1 MLRVRASI
9 RRGCF
14 ALLLAAL
21 GTAVAGQETSSDH
34 ADALAA
40 FVAEPDASFSWR
52 VQRRYLHA
60 HAEIVELRLESQ
72 TWQGEL
78 WKHQLLLVR
87 PNRVRDASH
96 AVLVVGGG
104 RWRDEYDLAAA
115 DDGPLPED
123 GELFVGIARLLRAP
137 VVVLGQV
144 PYQPLFGMTEDRLI
158 AHTFERYLA
167 TGDADWP
174 LLLPMVN
181 SVVRAFDASSA
192 ASEREWGAP
201 LQRFTVTGGSKRGWT
216 TWLTAA
222 VDPRV
227 VALAPIVIDALNM
240 ERHFPHQV
248 EAWGAPSESIR
259 PYTDLGLDRILASP
273 EGAALR
279 QIVDPFSY
287 RAKLGQ
293 PKLVVL
299 ATNDQ
304 YFPLDSANLYFGELR
319 EPKYLLYLPN
329 EPHSVEDYEPF
340 VRTLRALHEAAA
352 SGESLPRLE
361 WEYRSTGDALMLC
374 VRSDPGARSW
384 RVWRAESADR
394 DFRDAQWQAVAQSPR
409 SAARFALREP
419 AQGYAAIV
427 GEAAFGRAF
436 HAFTLSTSLSVTAAP
451 NEPPYGTQPAGESGL
466 CASLQSTPVV
476 TVP

>member
-1 MLRVRASI
+1 MRRA
-9 RRGCF
+9 CL
-14 ALLLAAL
+14 ALLLSVLGGVASGQED
-21 GTAVAGQETSSDH
+21 GTARPDV
-34 ADALAA
+34 LAE
-40 FVAEPDASFSWR
+40 FVAKPDASFTWR
-52 VQRRYLHA
+52 VQRRYTNDDADIIELH
-60 HAEIVELRLESQ
+60 LESQ
-72 TWQGEL
+72 TWQGQV

-87 PNRVRDASH
+87 PQRVRDESH
-96 AVLVVGGG
+96 AVFVVGGG
-104 RWRDEYDLAAA
+104 RWRDEYETAVEDAL
-115 DDGPLPED
+115 LPED
-123 GELFVGIARLLRAP
+123 GEMFVQIARLLRAP

-158 AHTFERYLA
+158 AHTFERYLT

-201 LQRFTVTGGSKRGWT
+201 LERFTITGGSKRGWT

-304 YFPLDSANLYFGELR
+304 YFPLDSANLYFDELR

-329 EPHSVEDYEPF
+329 EPHSVDDYEPF
-340 VRTLRALHEAAA
+340 VRTLRALHESAA

-361 WEYRSTGDALMLC
+361 WEYRSNAGALMLC
-374 VRSDPGARSW
+374 VRSDPGARRW
-384 RVWRAESADR
+384 RVWRAVSADR
-394 DFRDAQWQAVAQSPR
+394 DFRDAQWHSVAESPR
-409 SAARFALREP
+409 SAVRFELREP
-419 AQGYAAIV
+419 AEGYAAVV
-427 GEAAFGRAF
+427 GEAGFGRAF
-436 HAFTLSTSLSVTAAP
+436 HAFTLSTSLSVTAAA
-451 NEPPYGTQPAGESGL
+451 NEPPYGTQPAGHSGL
-466 CASLQSTPVV
+466 CAALESTPVV
-476 TVP
+476 SVP

>member
-1 MLRVRASI
+1 MLRMRAML
-9 RRGCF
+9 RRGLV
-14 ALLLAAL
+14 ALLLAAF
-21 GTAVAGQETSSDH
+21 GTVAAGQERRIDD

-52 VQRRYLHA
+52 VQRRYLHP
-60 HAEIVELRLESQ
+60 HAEIIELRLESQ
-72 TWQGEL
+72 SWQGQL

-87 PNRVRDASH
+87 PNRVRDESH

-104 RWRDEYDLAAA
+104 RWRDEYETAAA
-115 DDGPLPED
+115 DDAPLPED

-192 ASEREWGAP
+192 ASEREWGSP
-201 LQRFTVTGGSKRGWT
+201 LERFTVTGGSKRGWT

-222 VDPRV
+222 VDARV

-304 YFPLDSANLYFGELR
+304 YFPLDSANLYFDELR

-329 EPHSVEDYEPF
+329 EPHSVDDYEPF
-340 VRTLRALHEAAA
+340 VRTLRALHDTAA

-361 WEYRSTGDALMLC
+361 WEYRSNGSALMLC
-374 VRSDPGARSW
+374 VRSDPGARRW
-384 RVWRAESADR
+384 RVWRAVSADR
-394 DFRDAQWQAVAQSPR
+394 DFRDAQWHSVAESPR
-409 SAARFALREP
+409 SAARFELREP
-419 AQGYAAIV
+419 AEGYAAVV
-427 GEAAFGRAF
+427 GEAGFGRAL
-436 HAFTLSTSLSVTAAP
+436 HAFTLSTSLSVTAAA
-451 NEPPYGTQPAGESGL
+451 NEPPYGTQPAGQSGL
-466 CASLQSTPVV
+466 CAALESTPVV
-476 TVP
+476 SVP